1 MYVIH
6 SGILKTPGAS
16 PQGTVVLPTSG
27 AMDANTVWW
36 TSRGRM
42 GYEWGEV
49 GVALTSFS
57 TNHFLLTFLKR
68 ILMASNSARFEIN
81 LFSESFTCNVK
92 LHTSCAVTVLYCR

>member
-1 MYVIH
+1 MKGEITDVHVIH
-6 SGILKTPGAS
+6 SGTLKTPRIS
-16 PQGTVVLPTSG
+16 PRGTVVLPTSG
-27 AMDANTVWW
+27 GVDAKIVWW

-57 TNHFLLTFLKR
+57 KR

-92 LHTSCAVTVLYCR
+92 LHRSCAVTVLYCR